1 MDATQQQ
8 AQASGALG
16 AAQAVAPAQAVQ
28 TPPPQ
33 APALTPPP
41 APTPPSHTPHDQ
53 VPRAYLDQVTD
64 QAKRRKEKIRAIK
77 SDYAKALTDLTAT
90 ASERDAMKATAE
102 AAAARLKT
110 LADRMAEQALTAS
123 LKAEGLSEDA
133 ARLLLPSLRAHVEV
147 HQETFE
153 VVLKSDEIKKAAAH
167 FKPQTPQPPA
177 STHPASF
184 GRAGALHQ
192 QAAAARAPSTA
203 APDQPLTPKQK
214 LAAEIN
220 AKLSA
225 TK

>member
-1 MDATQQQ
+1 MDTTQQQ

-33 APALTPPP
+33 APAPTPPP
-41 APTPPSHTPHDQ
+41 APSPSHTPQDQ
-53 VPRAYLDQVTD
+53 VPRAYLEDAKS
-64 QAKRRKEKIRAIK
+64 QAIRRKEKIKALK
-77 SDYAKALTDLTAT
+77 SDYAKAQADLTAT
-90 ASERDAMKATAE
+90 ASERDQAKAAAE
-102 AAAARLKT
+102 AATAKLKT

-153 VVLKSDEIKKAAAH
+153 VTLKSEEIKKAAAH
-167 FKPQTPQPPA
+167 FRPQTPQPSALTP
-177 STHPASF
+177 PM

-192 QAAAARAPSTA
+192 QAAAARAPSA
-203 APDQPLTPKQK
+203 ALPDKPLTPKQK

-220 AKLSA
+220 AKLAA
-225 TK
+225 TQ